1 MLLYYHVKPG
11 KMIASVRCAG
21 SCAGPRMKQGQASL
35 SLLAPLPGVV
45 DVKAPDPRTVLTV
58 ARRGAKWHPREHQ
71 TEEKHRPN

>member
-1 MLLYYHVKPG
+1 
-11 KMIASVRCAG
+11 
-21 SCAGPRMKQGQASL
+21 MKQGQASL